1 MSSNDK
7 KPRIIWWIDHL
18 GSGGSQRVLT
28 RLVEYMAEQGA
39 KQSVVCL
46 NASIDK
52 DLSDRVIAA
61 GAALYVVG
69 RKQRC
74 LGVRLT
80 PIWALL
86 QQQGFDVSVTFLT
99 NADILGTLAA
109 WIRGVP
115 IRISA
120 QRSSNKHY
128 SSIRRRVIRMV
139 LLKATCVVL
148 NSAAY
153 RPYARR
159 FLPNGVPVYVIP
171 NGVQV
176 GNKVRARE
184 KHKVHSVLGLSP
196 DTKLLGCI
204 GRLSPEKRV
213 EDVIRALTLI
223 EGLSPHLVL
232 VGEGPEKRRLEA
244 LCESFGLSNRV
255 HFIGQISD
263 VTSVLPSL
271 SLFVLASSFEGMSNS
286 LLEAMAVG
294 CPVAVSAVEE
304 NIELVQEGVNGWL
317 FPAGDIQKLADTI
330 SIALKQSS
338 KSAAYAEAAKEYVQM
353 TYSESEM
360 LWRWN
365 NLLNSTCDSLRRV

>member
-1 MSSNDK
+1 MSSRNAGLK
-7 KPRIIWWIDHL
+7 IVWWIDHL
-18 GSGGSQRVLT
+18 GSGGSQRVLA

-46 NASIDK
+46 NPSIDK

-74 LGVRLT
+74 LGVRLA

-86 QQQGFDVSVTFLT
+86 RQQGFDVSVTFLT
-99 NADILGTLAA
+99 NADILGTLMA
-109 WIRGVP
+109 WLRGVP

-128 SSIRRRVIRMV
+128 SAIRRRVIRMV

-176 GNKVRARE
+176 GNKVRADQ
-184 KHKVHSVLGLSP
+184 KHMVHSTLGLSP
-196 DTKLLGCI
+196 DTNLVGCV

-213 EDVIRALTLI
+213 EDVIRTLALI

-232 VGEGPEKRRLEA
+232 VGEGPEKRRLQA
-244 LCESFGLSNRV
+244 LCESLGFSNRV
-255 HFIGQISD
+255 HFIGKISD
-263 VTSVLPSL
+263 ATSALPSL
-271 SLFVLASSFEGMSNS
+271 SLFVLAS
-286 LLEAMAVG
+286 G

-360 LWRWN
+360 LSRWK
-365 NLLNSTCDSLRRV
+365 NLLESRCDHLQVV